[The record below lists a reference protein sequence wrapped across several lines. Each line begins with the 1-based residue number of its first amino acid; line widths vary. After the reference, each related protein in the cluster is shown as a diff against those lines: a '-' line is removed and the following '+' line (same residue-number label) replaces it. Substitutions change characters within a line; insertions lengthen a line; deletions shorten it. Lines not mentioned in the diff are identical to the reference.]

1 MGKRRI
7 KRHKVI
13 SSGNNKNEILLD
25 NNSSDKD
32 SNEDFTNVKIKIDL
46 KEILNIINSNNLQEL
61 LKLSC
66 FLNNYNYELLSQ
78 EQDKR
83 EKEVFVLTSNDFIIS
98 YLNLL
103 ISLNKNSEIENKI
116 KYNIILT
123 AIEIFSSFSDKIN
136 LKYIYN
142 KLLSEIFYQYLLNYS
157 KEINMIN
164 NSHNSKNLM
173 NKITSTIFDLFQ
185 LFIDIIK
192 EEEKINTKTGLI
204 NYDKIISVLIKEYIF
219 NNNIDKEIKNKSE
232 LLLFSL
238 FSNFYIEMN
247 EKNDIKI
254 FLSNILGKNNKVD
267 ISSFVYFISFYILIN
282 NNDLNL
288 FSAIIQK
295 IADFS
300 KDINLFNNE
309 LKDFIHFLNEVFDLE
324 KENINN
330 INTNISDEET
340 KHKLNSF
347 LFNCQ
352 TIYGLFK
359 IYNDIIENFGEEF
372 SSEDIFLNNIS
383 TTINKFFNKSNNTI
397 INQCFNEIFISSLI
411 KLLNNLIENNIESFF
426 MDNNDVV
433 LRIKEIL
440 NEMLILILG
449 IINNIINK
457 LNKKLKQDNIRLL
470 MNIIYKKLNKYKS
483 NNDEEI
489 SLIILLLRNI
499 LEKKIIN
506 IEDIIAENNNGEEL
520 IPLDYKLLFSIFNFY
535 MNNDYI
541 KINIIDIIALIYSTE
556 ITNDKSWYEI
566 IEEIN
571 NLLLTLLYNEKN
583 IEIASHVI
591 NAFMDIY
598 QWDDEILNKILK
610 NSNVLTIMLNGS
622 KNFKEK
628 MENLYKTNE
637 ITEDAYL
644 YISDTLTNMKRFIKY
659 KKDI

>member
-103 ISLNKNSEIENKI
+103 ISLNKNSEIEDKI

-173 NKITSTIFDLFQ
+173 NKITSTIFDLFE

-254 FLSNILGKNNKVD
+254 FLSNILGKNNKLD

-372 SSEDIFLNNIS
+372 SSDDIFLNNIS

>member
-7 KRHKVI
+7 KRHKI
-13 SSGNNKNEILLD
+13 INKTDNKNQNESD
-25 NNSSDKD
+25 NNLSDKD
-32 SNEDFTNVKIKIDL
+32 SNEDFSNIKFKIEL
-46 KEILNIINSNNLQEL
+46 KELLNIINSNNLQEL
-61 LKLSC
+61 LKLSS

-83 EKEVFVLTSNDFIIS
+83 EKEVFVLTSNDFILS

-103 ISLNKNSEIENKI
+103 LTLNKNHENEHKI
-116 KYNIILT
+116 KYNIIST
-123 AIEIFSSFSDKIN
+123 IIEIFSSFTDKLN
-136 LKYIYN
+136 MNYIYN
-142 KLLSEIFYQYLLNYS
+142 KILSEIFYQYLFNYS
-157 KEINMIN
+157 KDIN
-164 NSHNSKNLM
+164 NNNNSKNLKH
-173 NKITSTIFDLFQ
+173 KIILVIFDLFQ
-185 LFIDIIK
+185 LFIDIMK
-192 EEEKINTKTGLI
+192 EEEKINTKSGLI

-219 NNNIDKEIKNKSE
+219 NSNLDKEIKNKSE

-247 EKNDIKI
+247 DKNAIKI
-254 FLSNILGKNNKVD
+254 LLSNIFSKNNKID
-267 ISSFVYFISFYILIN
+267 ISSFVYFMSFYISIN
-282 NNDLNL
+282 NADLNS
-288 FSAIIQK
+288 FNAIIQK
-295 IADFS
+295 IIEFS

-309 LKDFIHFLNEVFDLE
+309 LNDFSHFLNEIFDLE
-324 KENINN
+324 KDNINN
-330 INTNISDEET
+330 INISDEET
-340 KHKLNSF
+340 KQKLNSF
-347 LFNCQ
+347 LFNCH

-359 IYNDIIENFGEEF
+359 IYSDIIENFGEEF
-372 SSEDIFLNNIS
+372 SSEDIFLTNIS
-383 TTINKFFNKSNNTI
+383 IAINKFFNKSNNTI
-397 INQCFNEIFISSLI
+397 INQCFNDNFISTLI

-426 MDNNDVV
+426 MDNNDCV

-440 NEMLILILG
+440 NEMLVLILG

-457 LNKKLKQDNIRLL
+457 LNKKFKQDNIGLL

-506 IEDIIAENNNGEEL
+506 LEDIITENNNSEEL

-591 NAFMDIY
+591 NTFMDIY
-598 QWDDEILNKILK
+598 QWDDEVLNKILK

-622 KNFKEK
+622 KNFKQK

-637 ITEDAYL
+637 ITEDAYQ

>member
-32 SNEDFTNVKIKIDL
+32 SNEDFANVKIKIDL

-192 EEEKINTKTGLI
+192 EEEKINIKTGLI

-309 LKDFIHFLNEVFDLE
+309 LNDFIHFLNEVFDLE

-372 SSEDIFLNNIS
+372 SSDDIFLNNIS

>member
-7 KRHKVI
+7 KRHKII
-13 SSGNNKNEILLD
+13 SSESNKNEIVLD

-32 SNEDFTNVKIKIDL
+32 SKEDFAKIKFKIDL
-46 KEILNIINSNNLQEL
+46 KEILKIINSNNLQEL
-61 LKLSC
+61 LKLST
-66 FLNNYNYELLSQ
+66 FLSNYNYELLGQ
-78 EQDKR
+78 EEDKK
-83 EKEVFVLTSNDFIIS
+83 EKEIIVLTSNDFLLS
-98 YLNLL
+98 FLNLL
-103 ISLNKNSEIENKI
+103 ISLKNSENELKI
-116 KYNIILT
+116 KYNIIST
-123 AIEIFSSFSDKIN
+123 TIEIFSYFSDKLN
-136 LKYIYN
+136 LKYFYN
-142 KLLSEIFYQYLLNYS
+142 KILSEIFYQYLLNYS
-157 KEINMIN
+157 KELSSTN
-164 NSHNSKNLM
+164 NSHNSKNLIH
-173 NKITSTIFDLFQ
+173 KIISRIFDLFE
-185 LFIDIIK
+185 LFIDIMK
-192 EEEKINTKTGLI
+192 EEEKINTKSGLI
-204 NYDKIISVLIKEYIF
+204 NYDSIISILIKEYIF

-247 EKNDIKI
+247 DKNDIKI
-254 FLSNILGKNNKVD
+254 LLNNILNKNNKLD
-267 ISSFVYFISFYILIN
+267 ISSFVYFISFYISIN
-282 NNDLNL
+282 NNDLNT
-288 FSAIIQK
+288 FNTIIQK
-295 IADFS
+295 IIDFS

-309 LKDFIHFLNEVFDLE
+309 LKDFSHFLNEIFDLE
-324 KENINN
+324 KDNINN
-330 INTNISDEET
+330 INISDEET
-340 KHKLNSF
+340 KQKLNSF
-347 LFNCQ
+347 LFNCH

-372 SSEDIFLNNIS
+372 SSDDIFLTNIS
-383 TTINKFFNKSNNTI
+383 MTINKYFNKSNNAI
-397 INQCFNEIFISSLI
+397 INQCFNDTFISSLI
-411 KLLNNLIENNIESFF
+411 KLMNNLIENNIESFF
-426 MDNNDVV
+426 MDNNDCV

-440 NEMLILILG
+440 NEVLILILG
-449 IINNIINK
+449 NINNIVNK
-457 LNKKLKQDNIRLL
+457 LNKKFKQDNIGLL

-489 SLIILLLRNI
+489 SLIILLLRNL

-506 IEDIIAENNNGEEL
+506 IEDIISENNNNEEL

-535 MNNDYI
+535 MNSDYI
-541 KINIIDIIALIYSTE
+541 KLNIIDIIALIYSTE

-622 KNFKEK
+622 KNFKQK

-637 ITEDAYL
+637 ITEDAYI